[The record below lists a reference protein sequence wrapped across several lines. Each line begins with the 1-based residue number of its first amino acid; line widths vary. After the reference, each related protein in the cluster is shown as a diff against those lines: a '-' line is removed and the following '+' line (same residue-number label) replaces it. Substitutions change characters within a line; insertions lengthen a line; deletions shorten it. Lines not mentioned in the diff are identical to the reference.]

1 MDIELITCLV
11 PLKDLPVVYIAKCIL
26 YIFQL
31 LVICLKCWLIK
42 LRNLINFWSSYL
54 FLVMIQLSRSLF
66 VTWYQSSRF
75 RSIHHSSL
83 SCAGPSLLLRGWPRW
98 SYIFL
103 GFFIH
108 TIIIFEVWRNNITIR
123 LFWSIPLQLFAS
135 HKNATEYVWGWL
147 GPSCRHIRQRVF
159 SYGLKCPRLPIHS
172 SPSHVHSRHPVFY
185 PIWLASQD
193 TGIWMPCKLRCKT
206 LMHLKNSSLLHIYSS
221 SLFFLQRLLQFILI

>member
-1 MDIELITCLV
+1 MTFVWQPSSLFSNYNDKIQFLTWRSIWTCRFILLYFCLSYALLLLHGSIITCLV

-31 LVICLKCWLIK
+31 LVICLKCWLTK
-42 LRNLINFWSSYL
+42 LRHLINFWSSYL

-103 GFFIH
+103 VFFYSYHYNFRSLERHHYYSPILKRTI
-108 TIIIFEVWRNNITIR
+108 TIICFPQECQRIHIGTTWAQLQTYTTTCILVWTKMP
-123 LFWSIPLQLFAS
+123 SAPYPQQPL
-135 HKNATEYVWGWL
+135 
-147 GPSCRHIRQRVF
+147 SCTQ
-159 SYGLKCPRLPIHS
+159 
-172 SPSHVHSRHPVFY
+172 
-185 PIWLASQD
+185 
-193 TGIWMPCKLRCKT
+193 
-206 LMHLKNSSLLHIYSS
+206 
-221 SLFFLQRLLQFILI
+221 